1 MRSFSPYNR
10 KLLKRYDQWM
20 IAMHYVPG
28 TQRVYR
34 RTLRKFAEFMGERS
48 MVSASHWDIRQFMTR
63 VSEDGS
69 TLNATYRHLSV
80 LRLFYDFLNLG
91 GLVSYVPPRLV
102 RLRRGPTNPGPMLT
116 EFQIRRLIDATR
128 TLRERA
134 LIEFFYGSG
143 CRLCEAKTLT
153 VECVDLIHRTA
164 RILGKLG
171 MVRTVLLTKS
181 AADALGAYIGDR
193 RTGLVFQQDMPLQR
207 GCVAKRGNRW
217 VGLWTDYGEPGP
229 RHPRKVKDLGR
240 LDQIPYENARLEFE
254 TFLRGKNLVR
264 PISTRPLSNMAVQH
278 LVKLIGERA
287 GLRNVG
293 PHMLRRSFATHL
305 YDHGAALEV
314 VQALLGHR
322 FLQTTLGYTRL
333 STGRLKKTFERCHPR
348 RKMNECAPQH
358 GDEASPQGGNVD

>member
-1 MRSFSPYNR
+1 
-10 KLLKRYDQWM
+10 
-20 IAMHYVPG
+20 MHYVEA
-28 TQRVYR
+28 TQSAYR

-48 MVSASHWDIRQFMTR
+48 LVSASHWDIRRFMTS

-69 TLNATYRHLSV
+69 TLGATYRHLSV

-91 GLVSYVPPRLV
+91 GVVSYVPPRLV
-102 RLRRGPTNPGPMLT
+102 RLRRGATNPGPMLT
-116 EFQIRRLIDATR
+116 ELQVRRLIEATR

-143 CRLCEAKTLT
+143 CRLREARKLT
-153 VECVDLIHRTA
+153 VECVDLTHRTV
-164 RILGKLG
+164 RIVGKLG
-171 MVRTVLLTKS
+171 KVRVALLTKS

-193 RTGLVFQQDMPLQR
+193 RTGLVFQQDMPIQR

-217 VGLWTDYGEPGP
+217 VGLWTDYAEPGP
-229 RHPRKVKDLGR
+229 RHPRKAKDLGR
-240 LDQIPYENARLEFE
+240 LDQVPYEHAKRGFE
-254 TFLRGKNLVR
+254 AFLQGKSLCR

-278 LVKLIGERA
+278 LVKSIGERA

-305 YDHGAALEV
+305 YDHGASLEV
-314 VQALLGHR
+314 IQALLGHK

-333 STGRLKKTFERCHPR
+333 STGRLRKTFERCHPR
-348 RKMNECAPQH
+348 RRMNERASGHPEEKPPQVKD
-358 GDEASPQGGNVD
+358 GE